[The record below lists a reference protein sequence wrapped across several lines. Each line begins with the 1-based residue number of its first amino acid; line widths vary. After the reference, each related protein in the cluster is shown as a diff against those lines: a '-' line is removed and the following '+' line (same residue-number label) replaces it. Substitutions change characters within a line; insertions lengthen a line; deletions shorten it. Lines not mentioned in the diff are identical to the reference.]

1 MTSTSQKHKG
11 RTLKAGGVR
20 RKLRRHTTRP
30 RLSVFRSLKNISV
43 QVIDDLRGH
52 TLAAASSTEKEL
64 RAEIKGTRKTDV
76 AARVG
81 KLLAERAKQ
90 QGVSKVTFDR
100 GSYRYHG
107 RVKAL
112 AEAAR
117 EGGLEF

>member
-1 MTSTSQKHKG
+1 M
-11 RTLKAGGVR
+11 LKAGGVR

-43 QVIDDLRGH
+43 QIIDDLRGH
-52 TLAAASSTEKEL
+52 TVAAASSTEKEL
-64 RAEIKGTRKTDV
+64 RAEVKSVRKTDV

-81 KLLAERAKQ
+81 KLLAERAKRE
-90 QGVSKVTFDR
+90 GVSKVSFDR

-112 AEAAR
+112 ADAAR